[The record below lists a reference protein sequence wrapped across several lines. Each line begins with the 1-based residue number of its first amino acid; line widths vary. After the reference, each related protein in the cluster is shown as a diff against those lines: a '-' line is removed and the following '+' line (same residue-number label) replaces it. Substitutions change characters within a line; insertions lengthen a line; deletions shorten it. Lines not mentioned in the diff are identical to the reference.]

1 MDIAAVEGEEV
12 MDEVYTRDWDRCQP
26 GRHLHQLLLLSQGR
40 VMEVLTGADWEGL
53 QQGRTNRRQGWV
65 KDGHCQ
71 GPEAQVEG
79 RLQDGAPDLWRSW
92 RVPVLGGEVLHPVA
106 AVLG

>member
-1 MDIAAVEGEEV
+1 MEGGEV
-12 MDEVYTRDWDRCQP
+12 MDEACTRDWDLFQP
-26 GRHLHQLLLLSQGR
+26 GRRLHQLLPLSQGR
-40 VMEVLTGADWEGL
+40 VREVSTGVDWEGL
-53 QQGRTNRRQGWV
+53 QQGSQGRTNRRQGWV

-92 RVPVLGGEVLHPVA
+92 RVPVLGGEVLHPAA
-106 AVLG
+106 AVLSW